1 MVTHPAHA
9 FHAHVPALV
18 PPVVSCVGDPFYKI
32 TSEALLVTQQL
43 VKVGVKLTTSSFLL
57 LISQLIFILHPVLR
71 LHQVIRPLDSQ
82 SEASDSFDPSP
93 YINDL
98 FTCTIKRLKA
108 ADIDQEVKERA
119 ISCMGQIICNLGN
132 AHTCQSHD
140 VMSHSFPLFNV
151 FLFSGTG
158 DHLPAELPGTL
169 LIFLERLKNEITRLT
184 TVKGKPR
191 PHTSCVSKE
200 ACLFS
205 ASISK

>member
-18 PPVVSCVGDPFYKI
+18 PPVVACVGDPFYKI

-43 VKVGVKLTTSSFLL
+43 VKVRVEPVTSTDPSMNISHRSRFCCFC
-57 LISQLIFILHPVLR
+57 LI
-71 LHQVIRPLDSQ
+71 QVIRPLDSQ
-82 SEASDSFDPSP
+82 SEGSDSFDPSP

-132 AHTCQSHD
+132 YSPSVTVSSSVTQ
-140 VMSHSFPLFNV
+140 L
-151 FLFSGTG
+151 
-158 DHLPAELPGTL
+158 LPQL
-169 LIFLERLKNEITRLT
+169 
-184 TVKGKPR
+184 
-191 PHTSCVSKE
+191 H
-200 ACLFS
+200 
-205 ASISK
+205 